1 MKNTARQVSP
11 MSASPRRSRVRH
23 IERTKYILNTYTTV
37 RQTERID
44 YMTNTRVREGAAGG
58 HRGLAA
64 PGAAPDRAVAHR
76 GGPPGRDR
84 QVHALPAGVRDR
96 QPQRGDA
103 VGDLRRAGRAVLP
116 SARPAPAAH
125 PGDPGP
131 RGSHGGR
138 GRSRLPGH
146 PAGRLPAGLA
156 PRHLPDPGRAGPRAG
171 PSRTCPAWSSTW
183 CSAPAG
189 PWSG

>member
-23 IERTKYILNTYTTV
+23 IERMKYILNTYTAV

-44 YMTNTRVREGAAGG
+44 LYDEPPIGKHGVREGAAGG

-64 PGAAPDRAVAHR
+64 PGAAPDRALAHR

-84 QVHALPAGVRDR
+84 QVHAVPAGVGDR
-96 QPQRGDA
+96 QSQRGDA
-103 VGDLRRAGRAVLP
+103 MGDLRRAGRAVLP
-116 SARPAPAAH
+116 AARPAPAAY

-131 RGSHGGR
+131 RGSHDRR
-138 GRSRLPGH
+138 G
-146 PAGRLPAGLA
+146 
-156 PRHLPDPGRAGPRAG
+156 
-171 PSRTCPAWSSTW
+171 
-183 CSAPAG
+183 
-189 PWSG
+189 